1 MNGEGLEMTS
11 IIVATRTG
19 WMEANALPCEL
30 LVGDSHFF
38 GKLSGFLGIA
48 LLFCSS
54 ICK

>member
-19 WMEANALPCEL
+19 WMEANAFPCEL

-38 GKLSGFLGIA
+38 GKLSGFWGIT
-48 LLFCSS
+48 LLFCSL